1 MKIIYYSRG
10 SLIPALFCAAKHNK
24 PDSTPE
30 QTLQGVQ
37 AWLKAH
43 RLEQKKVLLLPYGE
57 GAAGVSLF
65 VMTAAAPPGL
75 VERTLA
81 NLFSLLE
88 GGAAPEPFVLV
99 SSLPFSRSGS
109 ADEQAALA
117 QSKQKLQALWPEIG
131 AAVKQARLQIAL
143 MKRLR

>member
-10 SLIPALFCAAKHNK
+10 SLIPALFCAAKHK
-24 PDSTPE
+24 HPDSTPE
-30 QTLQGVQ
+30 QTLQCVQ
-37 AWLKAH
+37 RWLDAPRRGNK
-43 RLEQKKVLLLPYGE
+43 EVLLLPYGDAE
-57 GAAGVSLF
+57 ADVSLY

-81 NLFSLLE
+81 NLFSLME
-88 GGAAPEPFVLV
+88 GGAVQETFFLV

-109 ADEQAALA
+109 AGEQAALA
-117 QSKQKLQALWPEIG
+117 RSKRKLRALWPEIG

-143 MKRLR
+143 MKRLK